1 MTDHRLLITNPPH
14 PKIDAHAAAEVLGIP
29 AAEAN
34 LKARYGIPE
43 IWAASTDRSLIEED
57 AATLRAADMRCV
69 IITGDQLARVPSQRI
84 VRGLEVTAK
93 GITLRSDE
101 GTRDVAVG
109 EPMIVLPVSPRPAE
123 GAPPGTRVA
132 VAPAVLV
139 SDTCPYLD
147 IFMPDGNRFGI
158 YEELVDLSAVGGAL
172 QFSNVM
178 KERFPRAR
186 FDERLNNM
194 QLRRPRQMLP
204 AQMRDAR
211 RGYSFASPGL
221 DALLNT
227 IAPELQNVSQAEWSA
242 RLAFLTTLSSLA
254 TQASS

>member
-1 MTDHRLLITNPPH
+1 MTNHLLLITNPPH

-43 IWAASTDRSLIEED
+43 IWAASTDRSLIEAD
-57 AATLRAADMRCV
+57 AATLREANMRCV
-69 IITGDQLARVPSQRI
+69 VITGEQLARVPSQQL
-84 VRGLEVTAK
+84 VRGVELTEQ
-93 GITLRSDE
+93 GIRLRAED
-101 GTRDVAVG
+101 GTRDVAQG
-109 EPMIVLPVSPRPAE
+109 KAMIVLPVSPRPAE
-123 GAPPGTRVA
+123 GAPPGTRVT

-139 SDTCPYLD
+139 SDVCPYLD
-147 IFMPDGNRFGI
+147 VFMPDGNRYGI
-158 YEELVDLSAVGGAL
+158 YEELVDFGEAGGVTKLADIIR
-172 QFSNVM
+172 
-178 KERFPRAR
+178 ERLPRAR

-254 TQASS
+254 TQA